1 MANEMEF
8 VGRNLKIAID
18 NACKALDMTPDEI
31 QYDVL
36 SNGSSGIFGLGR
48 FKKARIRV
56 VGEPV
61 PSDSPTKED
70 DSDKQKPSVHG
81 AGEERVLAGDK
92 IAIGERVLR
101 RIVDTLSPESII
113 HVERNGTC
121 VKYQLK
127 GGSSGLLI
135 GKRGQT
141 LEAIQMLIEKSV
153 NRSGGERVHIAVDV
167 EEYLKNRRI
176 GLIKS
181 ARRYA
186 EKVKKD
192 GKSVSMGYLNAQ
204 DRRTIHLALKNDAG
218 ILTQSSGNGYVRKLN
233 IYPKRRTQ

>member
-1 MANEMEF
+1 MANEKEF
-8 VGRNLKIAID
+8 VGRNLKNAID
-18 NACKALDMTPDEI
+18 SACKALDITPDEI

-48 FKKARIRV
+48 FRKARIRIV
-56 VGEPV
+56 EDPMA
-61 PSDSPTKED
+61 SDSPTKED
-70 DSDKQKPSVHG
+70 DFDKQKPPVHG
-81 AGEERVLAGDK
+81 AGEEVLAGDK

-167 EEYLKNRRI
+167 EEYLQNRRI
-176 GLIKS
+176 GLIKT

-204 DRRTIHLALKNDAG
+204 DRRTIHLALKNDSG

-233 IYPKRRTQ
+233 IYPKP